1 MNGMI
6 YKQHTA
12 KFLINDSATSWSF
25 SKRKKKKMCWWTFW
39 AGGGTSELH
48 LLAGTSEIFWHYK
61 EYAND
66 NIASTDCVNGWEIGG
81 GVGNVVMVCMRVG
94 GDDDGGT
101 RVFTLSWE
109 P

>member
-1 MNGMI
+1 
-6 YKQHTA
+6 
-12 KFLINDSATSWSF
+12 
-25 SKRKKKKMCWWTFW
+25 MCWWTYW
-39 AGGGTSELH
+39 AGGGTPELH
-48 LLAGTSEIFWHYK
+48 LLAGTLEIFWQYK

-66 NIASTDCVNGWEIGG
+66 YIASTDCVNGWEIGG
-81 GVGNVVMVCMRVG
+81 GVGNVVMVCMCVDG